1 MVAVSGSCRADEF
14 YFVLVF
20 GAQRVPNRPK
30 YSHSF
35 ATFVHAV
42 GQGPDIDTYA
52 LEAHTISWL
61 PETMDIHVC
70 RPLPER
76 GRNFDLDTTL
86 QGVRRMCD
94 RVSMWGPYQIRRELY
109 DSALEQIARLESGAV
124 QYKAV
129 DVLHRTWRTSN
140 CIHALSDVLNDQG
153 RLWVLSPGFGENA
166 SAHIVSR
173 YAPWLIDPDQVHDWV
188 ALRLGVD
195 TQTVIRRE
203 FSEKPH
209 SVHRSFVPASSH

>member
-1 MVAVSGSCRADEF
+1 MVPAAAGADEF

-35 ATFVHAV
+35 ATFVRAV
-42 GQGPDIDTYA
+42 GDGPAVDTYA

-61 PETMDIHVC
+61 PETMDIHVF

-86 QGVRRMCD
+86 QAVRQMCD
-94 RVSMWGPYQIRRELY
+94 RVSLWGPYQIRRELY

-124 QYKAV
+124 RYKAV
-129 DVLHRTWRTSN
+129 DVLHRTSRTSN
-140 CIHALSDVLNDQG
+140 CIHALSDALNGQR
-153 RLWVLSPGFGENA
+153 RLWVLSPGFGQNA
-166 SAHIVSR
+166 SADIVLR
-173 YAPWLIDPDQVHDWV
+173 YAPWLIDQDQIHDWV

-203 FSEKPH
+203 FSDEPH
-209 SVHRSFVPASSH
+209 GIHHSLLPAAWR